1 MATLIVLV
9 VATALSL
16 LAASQYIVKYRLN
29 QRFSLNPVY
38 VVLIFA
44 MTWLLP
50 AIIHFLSY
58 ETINKNPNLATQY
71 VKLT

>member
-1 MATLIVLV
+1 MLV

-58 ETINKNPNLATQY
+58 ETIDKTPNLATQY